1 MRYHILRFDI
11 WLCLAL
17 SFLVSL
23 GTVKIVEGILP
34 KKYEDYVQEHIV
46 EDGNIGGKAGEDVY
60 RAQNVED
67 LLNNETFTIISP
79 GIEYCNKGAGYYDN
93 FYMYSVTLPSG
104 ERIADSMYSGDSILP
119 VGRIVYED
127 LTSNE
132 YFINQIEYSEELS
145 RKDFYIDMIGNGGK
159 LSKEDYTETPI
170 LITQL
175 LTIFIMF
182 PIFHTIGSKLGI
194 FPTFFSFKKK
204 KEAEWK

>member
-104 ERIADSMYSGDSILP
+104 ERIAACINMDSVQHTGDSMYSGDSILP

-145 RKDFYIDMIGNGGK
+145 RKDF
-159 LSKEDYTETPI
+159 I
-170 LITQL
+170 LI
-175 LTIFIMF
+175 
-182 PIFHTIGSKLGI
+182 
-194 FPTFFSFKKK
+194 
-204 KEAEWK
+204 